1 MLDLPDEHAKALFAF
16 TKRLC
21 RQVALGEVVDDLGE
35 A

>member
-1 MLDLPDEHAKALFAF
+1 MLDLLDENPKALFAF

-21 RQVALGEVVDDLGE
+21 RQLALGEVVDDLCE